1 MIYDMRTYEIAPGR
15 VADYMKNVKEIAIPI
30 RRDHGVKLGGW
41 YYSEVGPL
49 NQVWHIWAYE
59 DTKHLV
65 EGAEAVRADPRWRN
79 DYMPSNRGLVQSQRD
94 AIVVQP
100 AFAPTSY
107 EPVDSAEPRLYDMRI
122 YDIKP
127 GRIPEYMS
135 AVEQVGLPIREEL
148 GVKLAGWFY
157 SDVGTLNQVVHIWAY
172 DDSDDLHRKMRAV
185 YQHPGWAGDY
195 VPRVSGLLDVQRD
208 QLMRGGDFFPGP

>member
-65 EGAEAVRADPRWRN
+65 EGAEAVRADPRWTGE
-79 DYMPSNRGLVQSQRD
+79 YMPG
-94 AIVVQP
+94 QP
-100 AFAPTSY
+100 WTGAVAARRHRSP
-107 EPVDSAEPRLYDMRI
+107 ARL
-122 YDIKP
+122 
-127 GRIPEYMS
+127 
-135 AVEQVGLPIREEL
+135 
-148 GVKLAGWFY
+148 
-157 SDVGTLNQVVHIWAY
+157 
-172 DDSDDLHRKMRAV
+172 RA
-185 YQHPGWAGDY
+185 
-195 VPRVSGLLDVQRD
+195 RLL
-208 QLMRGGDFFPGP
+208 